1 MASILPIVGGV
12 LSAIGGVSKDKAA
25 EKASRISA
33 AQEAL
38 KTEQSGQDIVQQ
50 GKQAGR
56 TMRLGVEDQR
66 IARGRDRAQETTR
79 GEEGGRAASLARSM
93 RDTMAPVGRRTAQF
107 NAALGAPKAA
117 PGGMFR
123 AGTAGNTFADAM
135 RTRAETA
142 GGFNRELA
150 GTYGALTAAGDQAIS
165 EGAGVADAM
174 RTAQRGAASREAID
188 TDAGSALK
196 RTEFERYKLPIEQ
209 AEYKK
214 AQRDVYAPYVGPYA
228 VRESGFGKYAGALGT
243 ILGGFGK
250 V

>member
-56 TMRLGVEDQR
+56 GMKIGSEESKM
-66 IARGRDRAQETTR
+66 ARGRSRARESTR
-79 GEEGGRAASLARSM
+79 GDEGGRAASLARSM

-107 NAALGAPKAA
+107 SAALGAPKAA

-135 RTRAETA
+135 RARAGAA
-142 GGFNRELA
+142 GGFNTELA
-150 GTYGALTAAGDQAIS
+150 NTYGALTAAGDQAIS
-165 EGAGVADAM
+165 DDAGVADTM

-188 TDAGSALK
+188 TDVQGALR
-196 RTEFERYKLPIEQ
+196 RTEFEKYKLPIEQ

-214 AQRDVYAPYVGPYA
+214 AQRDVYAPYVGPHA

-243 ILGGFGK
+243 ILGGFT
-250 V
+250 